1 MLKYIILFLTLTA
14 CFTHGLSPSEQK
26 DSKVSAMPLKK
37 YTSSDIQNLVSLAES
52 LNNCIQF
59 SVASGTGCEWMCSYC
74 ANTLGTYN
82 YYFTDSVCTYQTG
95 GCVGN
100 PIAGKTYTCCS
111 L

>member
-14 CFTHGLSPSEQK
+14 CFTHG
-26 DSKVSAMPLKK
+26 VSSGSRVPALVPLKK
-37 YTSSDIQNLVSLAES
+37 YTSSEIKNLVSLAES

-82 YYFTDSVCTYQTG
+82 YYFIDSVCTYQTG